1 MKRKTI
7 FIILLMFFFQ
17 KKALTSDPFTHE
29 IGLIKEP
36 EVIEIEIEDNTDE
49 ATNTEEEALENETLL
64 AEDVFEDIKE
74 TVSVIEVNKDKEIED
89 ENKEIE
95 TVLNIDPMIAYSL
108 KDYTL
113 KGTALSK
120 ASLNEFKRAKIKKF
134 DTAKIPTTHT
144 IQPEETID
152 KIAFRYG
159 FSLREIELANAIYP
173 GSRKLVA
180 GDKLVIP
187 NRFHIVKEG
196 QSLLSISE
204 RYNLDPLQL
213 SSYNDLTDENILMIG
228 DKLLLPFFIHVTN
241 ENESIKD
248 IAGRYEREVK
258 EIMEFNNFDISTLV
272 VNENQLIKIPI
283 YANKNINNENL
294 NQKSINDFKI
304 DKKNLAIVEIS
315 GGQYMVREGDRIG
328 NKDGKI
334 VSIQI
339 NKMIVLEDNIEFE
352 FFINTPIVGQA
363 IAKLDNSD
371 GNVLTDIMTT
381 GSGIDNNDSSNTE
394 NSSNEAEVNDDLT
407 ETDVGALFN

>member
-1 MKRKTI
+1 MIRHTI
-7 FIILLMFFFQ
+7 FIILLVIFFQ
-17 KKALTSDPFTHE
+17 KNSFSSDPFTNE

-36 EVIEIEIEDNTDE
+36 EVIEIEIEDNSDE
-49 ATNTEEEALENETLL
+49 ATNTEEEALEEETLI
-64 AEDVFEDIKE
+64 AEDLFEDIKE
-74 TVSVIEVNKDKEIED
+74 TVSVVKDEIDEEIEA
-89 ENKEIE
+89 ENKEIV

-120 ASLNEFKRAKIKKF
+120 ASLNDFKRAKIKKF

-144 IQPEETID
+144 IQPEETIE

-173 GSRKLVA
+173 GSRKLIT

-196 QSLLSISE
+196 QSLLSISD

-213 SSYNDLTDENILMIG
+213 SSYNDLSDENVLMIG

-241 ENESIKD
+241 ENETIKD
-248 IAGRYEREVK
+248 IAGRYEREIN
-258 EIMEFNNFDISTLV
+258 EIIEFNNFDSATLV
-272 VNENQLIKIPI
+272 VSENQLVKIPI
-283 YANKNINNENL
+283 YANRNINNENI

-304 DKKNLAIVEIS
+304 DKKNLAIVEIG

-339 NKMIVLEDNIEFE
+339 NKMLVLEDNIEFE

-363 IAKLDNSD
+363 VAQLGNSNGGILD
-371 GNVLTDIMTT
+371 DIMST
-381 GSGIDNNDSSNTE
+381 GSAIDDDTSNST
-394 NSSNEAEVNDDLT
+394 NSSDDIEDNDDLID
-407 ETDVGALFN
+407 TDVDGLFN

>member
-1 MKRKTI
+1 MIRHTI
-7 FIILLMFFFQ
+7 FIILLVIFFQ
-17 KKALTSDPFTHE
+17 KNSFSSDPFTNE
-29 IGLIKEP
+29 IGLVKEP
-36 EVIEIEIEDNTDE
+36 EVIEIEIEDNSDE
-49 ATNTEEEALENETLL
+49 LANTEEEALEEETLI
-64 AEDVFEDIKE
+64 AEDLFEDIKE
-74 TVSVIEVNKDKEIED
+74 TVSAVKDDIDEEIEAEKKEIV
-89 ENKEIE
+89 

-120 ASLNEFKRAKIKKF
+120 ASLNDFKRAKIKKF

-144 IQPEETID
+144 IQPEETIE

-173 GSRKLVA
+173 GSRKLIT

-196 QSLLSISE
+196 QSLLSISD

-213 SSYNDLTDENILMIG
+213 SSYNDLSDENVLMIG

-241 ENESIKD
+241 DNETIKD
-248 IAGRYEREVK
+248 IAGRYEREIN
-258 EIMEFNNFDISTLV
+258 EIIEFNNFDSATLV
-272 VNENQLIKIPI
+272 VSENQLVKIPI
-283 YANKNINNENL
+283 YANKNINNENI

-304 DKKNLAIVEIS
+304 DKKNLAIVEIG

-339 NKMIVLEDNIEFE
+339 NKMLVLEDNIEFE
-352 FFINTPIVGQA
+352 FYINTPIVGQA
-363 IAKLDNSD
+363 VAQLGNSNGGILD
-371 GNVLTDIMTT
+371 DIMST
-381 GSGIDNNDSSNTE
+381 GSAIDDDTSNPTSSSDDIE
-394 NSSNEAEVNDDLT
+394 DDDLID
-407 ETDVGALFN
+407 TDVDGLFN